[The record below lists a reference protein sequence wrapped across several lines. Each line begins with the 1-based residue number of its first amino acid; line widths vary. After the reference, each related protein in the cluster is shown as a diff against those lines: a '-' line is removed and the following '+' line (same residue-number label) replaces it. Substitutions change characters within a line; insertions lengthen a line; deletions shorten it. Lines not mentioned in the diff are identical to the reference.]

1 MKNNVVTLLL
11 VALFFC
17 TNCTL
22 VAGNTFG
29 RRRPAEEKH
38 QKIARAYRAAVYGPV
53 EELEDLLNRGIKVEE
68 IKNNRGSTALGAAVY
83 GWQPEGVRCLLEHGA
98 SVTEECFAEQ
108 NSLQIAL
115 DGIDGNRSDEIL
127 CELLRYHPAR
137 EQLFDDEWVQ
147 RLVHRDSS
155 QVKILF
161 DAIDH
166 IENNRQ
172 NGTAA
177 QVVLADQLP
186 APVITMVQSYLSN
199 RQETAE
205 EKAQTVGLLARAQAH

>member
-1 MKNNVVTLLL
+1 MTLLL
-11 VALFFC
+11 AAAFFC
-17 TNCTL
+17 TSCTL

-29 RRRPAEEKH
+29 RRLPAEEKH
-38 QKIARAYRAAVYGPV
+38 EKIAHAYRAAVYGPV
-53 EELEDLLNRGIKVEE
+53 EKLEDLLNSGIKVEE

-83 GWQPEGVRCLLEHGA
+83 GWQPEVVRCLLAHKA
-98 SVTEECFAEQ
+98 SVTEECFAGQ

-147 RLVHRDSS
+147 RLAYRESS
-155 QVKILF
+155 QLGILF
-161 DAIDH
+161 NAIDH

-186 APVITMVQSYLSN
+186 APVITMVQSYLSY
-199 RQETAE
+199 RQETE
-205 EKAQTVGLLARAQAH
+205 GEKAQTVGLLTRARAH